1 MPKLDMESVQDL
13 VRAADIEGFI
23 ADGDPADEYDPEE
36 RQIFAAMAAWSSS
49 TFTKANVLPMIVEI
63 WRKSFSLDDADLSER
78 LTRMDELAGQIVH
91 FFGAHND

>member
-36 RQIFAAMAAWSSS
+36 RQLFSAMAAWPS
-49 TFTKANVLPMIVEI
+49 TTFIKANVLPVIVDI

-78 LTRMDELAGQIVH
+78 LNAMDSLAAQFVH

>member
-1 MPKLDMESVQDL
+1 VPKLDIESVQDL

-36 RQIFAAMAAWSSS
+36 RQLFAAMAAWPSS
-49 TFTKANVLPMIVEI
+49 TFTKANVLPVIVEI

-78 LTRMDELAGQIVH
+78 LTRMAELAGQIVH

>member
-36 RQIFAAMAAWSSS
+36 RQLFAAMAAWPST
-49 TFTKANVLPMIVEI
+49 TFTKANVLPVIIDI

-78 LTRMDELAGQIVH
+78 LTKLDGLAAQIVH

>member
-36 RQIFAAMAAWSSS
+36 RQLYSTMATWPSA
-49 TFTKANVLPMIVEI
+49 TFIKANVLPVIIDI

-78 LTRMDELAGQIVH
+78 LNAMDSLAAQFVH

>member
-36 RQIFAAMAAWSSS
+36 QKIFSALLPLTSAQ
-49 TFTKANVLPMIVEI
+49 FTKANVLPVIVDI
-63 WRKSFSLDDADLSER
+63 WRASFSLDDADLSER
-78 LTRMDELAGQIVH
+78 LHAMDSLAGQFVH

>member
-1 MPKLDMESVQDL
+1 VPKLDIESVQDL

-23 ADGDPADEYDPEE
+23 AEGDPADEYDPEE
-36 RQIFAAMAAWSSS
+36 RQLFAAMAAWPSS
-49 TFTKANVLPMIVEI
+49 TFTKANVLPVIVEI

>member
-1 MPKLDMESVQDL
+1 MPKLDLESVQDL

-36 RQIFAAMAAWSSS
+36 RYLFAALASWPSSQ
-49 TFTKANVLPMIVEI
+49 FTKANVLPVIVEI

-78 LTRMDELAGQIVH
+78 LSRIDELTAQIVH

>member
-1 MPKLDMESVQDL
+1 MESVQDL

-36 RQIFAAMAAWSSS
+36 RELFSRMSSWPSS
-49 TFTKANVLPMIVEI
+49 TFLHANVLAVIVEI
-63 WRKSFSLDDADLSER
+63 WRKSFSLDDATLSER
-78 LTRMDELAGQIVH
+78 LSKMESLAAQIVH

>member
-1 MPKLDMESVQDL
+1 MESVQDM

-36 RQIFAAMAAWSSS
+36 QKLFSAMSSWPSS
-49 TFTKANVLPMIVEI
+49 TFTKANVLPVIVEI
-63 WRKSFSLDDADLSER
+63 WRRSFSLDDADLSER
-78 LTRMDELAGQIVH
+78 LNAMDGLAAQIVH

>member
-1 MPKLDMESVQDL
+1 MPKLDLESVQDL

-23 ADGDPADEYDPEE
+23 AEGDPADEYDPEE
-36 RQIFAAMAAWSSS
+36 RHLFAAMAAWSSPQ
-49 TFTKANVLPMIVEI
+49 FTKANVLPVIVEL

-78 LTRMDELAGQIVH
+78 LDKMDSLAAQIVH

>member
-1 MPKLDMESVQDL
+1 MPKLDIESVQDL

-23 ADGDPADEYDPEE
+23 AEGDPADEYDPEE
-36 RQIFAAMAAWSSS
+36 RQLFAAMATWPSS
-49 TFTKANVLPMIVEI
+49 TFTKTNVLPVIVEI